1 LVIKL
6 KKLIIH
12 PGFHKTGTTSLQQ
25 ALAASR
31 EDLRKENF
39 YYPKIGGGA
48 QHRAAWAVIEKTWGW
63 KSKGGRKTAYTE
75 WENLEK
81 KIKKS
86 KNTVLLSSEFFSEA
100 NQKQLERLKS
110 RLNSF
115 DTKIVFTWRPLP
127 FLLASSYQQYLK
139 YGIKASY
146 EEWLHSIFDT
156 PRESKITPSFWKR
169 NLHGEVIRK
178 WANIFGSENVS
189 IISVDEKNPT
199 FLFDSYASLAGIPA
213 DVLHLPG
220 QAEINRS
227 LTAAET
233 ALLLQINQNY
243 PKDAHWDSYEVFIR
257 KGNMRALTSSPVL
270 DSSDEKLMTPK
281 WAIDKAIEI
290 NKQNVIDIE
299 KLGIK
304 TIGNLNRDD
313 FQSIPTG
320 TNSQIDKI
328 SIATA
333 AHAMIGVDLSLLNEV
348 HGKDIAKEF
357 YARARKVIHNKFKI

>member
-1 LVIKL
+1 M

-25 ALAASR
+25 ALASSR
-31 EDLRKENF
+31 ESLMKEGF

-63 KSKGGRKTAYTE
+63 KSKGGRKTSFAE
-75 WENLEK
+75 WGDLEK
-81 KIKKS
+81 KIRKS

-100 NQKQLERLKS
+100 SQKQLDKLKNNLDGFES
-110 RLNSF
+110 
-115 DTKIVFTWRPLP
+115 KVVFTWRPLP

-156 PRESKITPSFWKR
+156 PRQSKITPSFWKR
-169 NLHGEVIRK
+169 NLHGEVIEK
-178 WANIFGSENVS
+178 WSNAFGHENVS
-189 IISVDEKNPT
+189 IISVDEKIPT
-199 FLFDSYASLAGIPA
+199 FLFDSYAALAGIPA
-213 DVLHLPG
+213 HLLQLPE
-220 QAEINRS
+220 QTEVNRS
-227 LTAAET
+227 LSAAET
-233 ALLLQINQNY
+233 ALLLQINLNY

-257 KGNMRALTSSPVL
+257 KGNMRALSSSTML
-270 DSSDEKLMTPK
+270 DPNDEKLMTPN
-281 WAIDKAIEI
+281 WALDKAIEI
-290 NKQNVIDIE
+290 NNQNVIDIK

-357 YARARKVIHNKFKI
+357 YARVKKVIRGKFRL

>member
-1 LVIKL
+1 MVIKL

-25 ALAASR
+25 ALTASR

-48 QHRAAWAVIEKTWGW
+48 QHRPAWAVIEKTWGW
-63 KSKGGRKTAYTE
+63 KNKGGRKTSYAE
-75 WENLEK
+75 WENLVK
-81 KIKKS
+81 KMRKS
-86 KNTVLLSSEFFSEA
+86 KKTVLISSEFFSEA
-100 NQKQLERLKS
+100 SQNQLNKLKNDLDGFES
-110 RLNSF
+110 
-115 DTKIVFTWRPLP
+115 KIIFTWRPLP

-156 PRESKITPSFWKR
+156 PRKSKITPSFWKR
-169 NLHGEVIRK
+169 NLHGEVIEK
-178 WANIFGSENVS
+178 WANAFGHENVS

-199 FLFDSYASLAGIPA
+199 FLFDSYAALAGIPA
-213 DVLHLPG
+213 NVLHLPE

-227 LTAAET
+227 LTAAEA

-243 PKDAHWDSYEVFIR
+243 PKDAQWDSYEVFIR
-257 KGNMRALTSSPVL
+257 NGNIRALSSSPML

-290 NKQNVIDIE
+290 NKQNVIDIK

-304 TIGNLNRDD
+304 TIGNLDRDD
-313 FQSIPTG
+313 FQSIPLG

-333 AHAMIGVDLSLLNEV
+333 AHAMIGVDLSLLKKV
-348 HGKDIAKEF
+348 HGKYIAREF
-357 YARARKVIHNKFKI
+357 NTRVRKVIRAKFKI